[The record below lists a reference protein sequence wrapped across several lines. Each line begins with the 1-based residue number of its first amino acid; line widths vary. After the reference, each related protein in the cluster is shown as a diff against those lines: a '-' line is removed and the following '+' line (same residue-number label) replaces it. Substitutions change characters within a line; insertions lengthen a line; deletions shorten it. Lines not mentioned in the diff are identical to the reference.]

1 MAFSGNWEQCE
12 AREGVIE
19 RPKGGGLFVF
29 TRGAPRQPKHPVV
42 IFEAGLGETG
52 ACWAGV
58 QRLLDPRIRSY
69 AYDRAGYGHS
79 PESETPRSAVNIA
92 TELLDTLQAADI
104 SPPYILVGH
113 SYGGILIREFLA
125 AAGADAIAGMVF
137 VDANQENTHPQ
148 LRIPFPTMQALCGGR
163 GFFDVIG
170 LIHESAL
177 TQEEFGRI
185 EIDKGLPN
193 TARTFEKEGSLLLE
207 SSTVL
212 GEKRQLDACPL
223 GMRPVTVIR
232 GNARRD
238 LERLLMAAQESDSGS
253 QDAFEEI
260 NEFLTNRFD
269 LFDRDLQVQ
278 HLRLSGNSRFVQ
290 ATHSGHAVMITE
302 PDLIASEIL
311 AIWEASL

>member
-1 MAFSGNWEQCE
+1 M
-12 AREGVIE
+12 
-19 RPKGGGLFVF
+19 
-29 TRGAPRQPKHPVV
+29 
-42 IFEAGLGETG
+42 TG

-79 PESETPRSAVNIA
+79 PESKAPRSAVNSA

-113 SYGGILIREFLA
+113 SYGGIIIREFLA

-148 LRIPFPTMQALCGGR
+148 LCIPFPTIQALCGGR
-163 GFFDVIG
+163 EFFDVIG
-170 LIHESAL
+170 LLHESAL

-185 EIDKGLPN
+185 GIDGGLPT
-193 TARTFEKEGSLLLE
+193 TARTSEKEGDLLLE
-207 SSTVL
+207 SSAAL

-232 GNARRD
+232 GDARRD

-253 QDAFEEI
+253 QEHLEEM
-260 NEFLTNRFD
+260 NEFLTDRLD
-269 LFDRDLQVQ
+269 IFDRDLQVQ
-278 HLRLSGNSRFVQ
+278 QLRLSGNSRFVQ
-290 ATHSGHAVMITE
+290 ATSSGHAVMITE